1 MEEKIK
7 SLNSAQKISDLLY
20 KTYPD
25 ILIKSV
31 VPENQIVNLINKII
45 AHKKSIKYN
54 SLNNNTGS
62 NTISSNINC
71 NNKNINLINT
81 TEVFPNSNM
90 MEKKNLHL
98 SSDEMYSQSSSSAD
112 FEDSKKI
119 IDENNKFYSKSNQN
133 FFSSGKNSN
142 INFVDQTSQPS
153 EEDLKT
159 EIENIN
165 KLSKNRYDDYED
177 KVNYNDEEANRNK
190 ELRMNKYIS

>member
-1 MEEKIK
+1 LEEKIK